1 MKKYLFILAGLLYL
15 LGQGEAEARAVK
27 LGRSTGSG
35 TASGYQQVFD
45 GGTSGG
51 THATFCPANCASCD
65 GSSCSRCKSG
75 YFLRDGSCV
84 SCPSNASCDGINA
97 VCNNGYSFGKG
108 GTFGGC
114 IKCPDGCESCTPT
127 YAGTSQSGMSCT
139 ACNRGYARY
148 YNTTGTNALC
158 CATGYELAD
167 GGQGSNGSRYD
178 QCVKKAVSYANMSC
192 VSGYRK
198 VVSSDRACCVP
209 MCQGVSCVS
218 GYTPTATSTGCCCQA
233 NTTPTACGAAQV
245 YHPTLKKCVD
255 AVCPINCADMCTGG
269 YCASCKAGYTLNSS
283 GTCSSICTALQV
295 WHPTLGKC
303 VSATCPINCADC
315 TGGYCTSCK
324 TGYTLNSDG
333 GCDKKTLSPID
344 DTPIGSACD
353 GTSSTPRFCDNGLIR
368 VEGRGCCPS
377 DYASKPGYACYQ
389 CAIR

>member
-51 THATFCPANCASCD
+51 THATFCPANCASCN
-65 GSSCSRCKSG
+65 GSSCSKCKSG
-75 YFLRDGSCV
+75 YYLK
-84 SCPSNASCDGINA
+84 N
-97 VCNNGYSFGKG
+97 
-108 GTFGGC
+108 GGC
-114 IKCPDGCESCTPT
+114 QACPANATCSGTETITCNTGFHRSATGTTCTECSDIT
-127 YAGTSQSGMSCT
+127 VANGTCT
-139 ACNRGYARY
+139 ACQAVGNTCTNVSCYYGYVKSG
-148 YNTTGTNALC
+148 TTCSAISFSG
-158 CATGYELAD
+158 
-167 GGQGSNGSRYD
+167 
-178 QCVKKAVSYANMSC
+178 MSC

-233 NTTPTACGAAQV
+233 NTTPTTCGGPMQV
-245 YHPTLKKCVD
+245 YHPTLKKCVE
-255 AVCPINCADMCTGG
+255 AVCPSNCADMCTQG
-269 YCASCKAGYTLNSS
+269 YCASCNPGYELNSN
-283 GTCSSICTALQV
+283 GRCSSICTSSQIYN
-295 WHPTLGKC
+295 TKIGKC
-303 VSATCPINCADC
+303 VSAVCPIHCADDC
-315 TGGYCTSCK
+315 THGCQSCEI
-324 TGYTLNSDG
+324 GYTLNYTTGMCDEQTIVLPKKPISSD
-333 GCDKKTLSPID
+333 D
-344 DTPIGSACD
+344 ACD

>member
-1 MKKYLFILAGLLYL
+1 MKKYLFILAGLLCL

-27 LGRSTGSG
+27 LGRGTSSG
-35 TASGYQQVFD
+35 TASGHQFQPANSGF
-45 GGTSGG
+45 GGP
-51 THATFCPANCASCD
+51 TFCPANCTSCN

-139 ACNRGYARY
+139 ACNRGYTRY

-233 NTTPTACGAAQV
+233 TTTPTTCGPMQV
-245 YHPTLKKCVD
+245 WHPTLKKCVP
-255 AVCPINCADMCTGG
+255 AVCPVNCADMCSGG
-269 YCASCKAGYTLNSS
+269 YCASCKPGYTMNGNGGCDSL
-283 GTCSSICTALQV
+283 CTDWQV
-295 WHPTLGKC
+295 WHPTLKKC
-303 VSATCPINCADC
+303 VPAVCPSNCADMC
-315 TGGYCTSCK
+315 SGGYCASCNP
-324 TGYTLNSDG
+324 GYTMNSDG
-333 GCDKKTLSPID
+333 GCSRKPFGQLEEPGD
-344 DTPIGSACD
+344 ACD
-353 GTSSTPRFCDNGLIR
+353 GTSSTPIFCPAGLIR
-368 VEGRGCCPS
+368 IEGRGCCPS
-377 DYASKPGYACYQ
+377 NASPSQACFQ
-389 CAIR
+389 CAVR